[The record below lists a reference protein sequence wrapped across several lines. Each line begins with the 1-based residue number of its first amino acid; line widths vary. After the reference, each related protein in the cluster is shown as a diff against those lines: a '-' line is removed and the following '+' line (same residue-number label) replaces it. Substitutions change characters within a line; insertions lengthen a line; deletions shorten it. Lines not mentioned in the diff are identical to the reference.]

1 MIVYDC
7 FMYSDSHTVSKNFKG
22 HGAKF
27 GTRPQHGQ
35 LRQSASG
42 WCWWRIEGRHG
53 VSRNLVEGPRSDSTG
68 ASILLDPPGSR
79 CCAFN
84 FIISWFCHDMR
95 HLRHV
100 YVLFVQDC
108 EIHSYFHTSNSG
120 LIQRWIRHSR
130 NEHLWISTLAATT
143 QGSPFWQTWGANSY
157 EPRRQQVGRYLS
169 SIDHQPDIFLQ
180 IQWLN
185 PKTYIVYEDPNL
197 VESCWIHWLFWIQY
211 LRHSPAKNLWVK

>member
-7 FMYSDSHTVSKNFKG
+7 FIHSDSHTVSKNFKG

-68 ASILLDPPGSR
+68 ASILLDPPGLDVVRSTLSLVDLVMI
-79 CCAFN
+79 CAT
-84 FIISWFCHDMR
+84 CG
-95 HLRHV
+95 HV

-108 EIHSYFHTSNSG
+108 GIHS
-120 LIQRWIRHSR
+120 
-130 NEHLWISTLAATT
+130 
-143 QGSPFWQTWGANSY
+143 
-157 EPRRQQVGRYLS
+157 
-169 SIDHQPDIFLQ
+169 
-180 IQWLN
+180 
-185 PKTYIVYEDPNL
+185 
-197 VESCWIHWLFWIQY
+197 
-211 LRHSPAKNLWVK
+211 